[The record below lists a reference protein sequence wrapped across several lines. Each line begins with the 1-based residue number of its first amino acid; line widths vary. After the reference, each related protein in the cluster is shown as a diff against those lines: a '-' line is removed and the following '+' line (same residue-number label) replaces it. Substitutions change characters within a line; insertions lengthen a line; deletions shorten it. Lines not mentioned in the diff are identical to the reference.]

1 MVSHE
6 WQTGQ
11 DELYTIWLSIN
22 EEVTEHI
29 KFETLTSWKGTK
41 IIEDNVHKS
50 IISLVIILNT
60 CNKYPYPMAK
70 WEATN
75 VNEVA

>member
-11 DELYTIWLSIN
+11 DELYTIWLTIK

-41 IIEDNVHKS
+41 IIEDIVHTN
-50 IISLVIILNT
+50 IMQQVSLPSGKMRN
-60 CNKYPYPMAK
+60 NKC
-70 WEATN
+70 
-75 VNEVA
+75 